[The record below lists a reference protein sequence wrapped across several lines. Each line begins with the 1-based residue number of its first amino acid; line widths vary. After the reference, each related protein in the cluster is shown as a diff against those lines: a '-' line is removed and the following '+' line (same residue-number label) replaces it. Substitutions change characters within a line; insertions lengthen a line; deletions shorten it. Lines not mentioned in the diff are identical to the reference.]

1 MILTQYIFNFST
13 YIFLQ
18 RSYLDKTISLH
29 LNKNRKVSGTLRGY
43 DQYMNVVLS
52 DSVDE
57 STNTKGSK
65 AEDMGMIVRDVL
77 YKFLFV
83 LSLATVAFFC
93 RFHT

>member
-1 MILTQYIFNFST
+1 
-13 YIFLQ
+13 
-18 RSYLDKTISLH
+18 
-29 LNKNRKVSGTLRGY
+29 
-43 DQYMNVVLS
+43 MNVVLS